1 MSYNFIKILSKG
13 AKMKIT
19 KRALTFEDVLLVP
32 AYSQVL
38 PKEVDIKSRLT
49 PKITLNMPIISAA
62 MDTVTE
68 HRAAIMMAR
77 LGGLGIIHKNM
88 DIQSQAREVKR
99 VKKSE
104 SGVIIDPIFIGAKAK
119 VREALELM
127 AEYRIS
133 GVPVVDKDKILIGI
147 LTNRDLRFESNL
159 DNLVENVMTK
169 PPLITAKK
177 GCTLDDAE
185 KIFSTNKVEKLPIVD
200 EKGHLEGLITI
211 KDLKKR
217 KEYPNANKDSFGRL
231 VVGAAVGVDQIER
244 VRALVEAGVDVVV
257 LDSAHGHSRGII
269 ETLKAI
275 KAEFKELEVI
285 AGNVAT
291 AAGTKALIEAGAD
304 VIKVGIG
311 PGSICTTRI
320 VSGVGVPQI
329 SAIDECVS
337 EASKHNVSIIA
348 DGGIKYSGDI
358 AKAIAVGANAVMIGS
373 LLAGTDESPG
383 ELFTYQGR
391 QYKTYRGMGSLAA
404 MQKGSSD
411 RYFQEGTAS
420 EKLVPEGIEGRVPY
434 IGSIR
439 GVIHQLLGGLRSS
452 MGYVGAENIAK
463 FQAKAE
469 FVEITSA
476 GLKESHVHDV
486 FITQEAPNYKVN
498 Q

>member
-1 MSYNFIKILSKG
+1 M
-13 AKMKIT
+13 KMVG
-19 KRALTFEDVLLVP
+19 RALTFEDVLLRP
-32 AYSQVL
+32 CYSEIL
-38 PKEVDIKSRLT
+38 PKEVQIYTQLTKNIK
-49 PKITLNMPIISAA
+49 LNMPLISAA

-88 DIQSQAREVKR
+88 DIKAQVREVKR

-104 SGVIIDPIFIGAKAK
+104 SGVIIDPILIAPNASIY
-119 VREALELM
+119 EALELM

-133 GVPVVDKDKILIGI
+133 GVPVVDEERKLLGI
-147 LTNRDLRFESNL
+147 LTNRDLRFESNF
-159 DNLVENVMTK
+159 NNRVENVMTK
-169 PPLITAKK
+169 APLITAPK

-200 EKGHLEGLITI
+200 ENNHLVGLITI

-217 KEYPNANKDSFGRL
+217 KEYPDANKDSFGRL
-231 VVGAAVGVDQIER
+231 RVGAAIGVNQMER
-244 VRALVEAGVDVVV
+244 VDALVGADVDVIV

-269 ETLKAI
+269 DSVKAI
-275 KAEFKELEVI
+275 KAKYPKLEII

-291 AAGTKALIEAGAD
+291 AGATKALCEAGAD
-304 VIKVGIG
+304 AIKVGIG

-329 SAIDECVS
+329 SAIDECAL
-337 EASKHNVSIIA
+337 EADKFGVPVIA

-358 AKAIAVGANAVMIGS
+358 AKALAAGASSVMIGS

-391 QYKTYRGMGSLAA
+391 QYKAYRGMGSLGA

-411 RYFQEGTAS
+411 RYFQQGTAQD
-420 EKLVPEGIEGRVPY
+420 KLVPEGIEGRVPY
-434 IGSIR
+434 VGSIKN
-439 GVIHQLLGGLRSS
+439 VIHQLLGGLRSS
-452 MGYVGAENIAK
+452 MGYVGAKDLLDFRER
-463 FQAKAE
+463 AE

-486 FITQEAPNYKVN
+486 TITHEAPNYKVN
-498 Q
+498 S